1 MRHSFLHRCA
11 AIALSSLL
19 VAHFPSLAQAQ
30 VAKVNAPLAATGDV
44 ADYRFSPDGKFIV
57 YIADPT
63 TDNVTQV
70 FSAPTAGGAPTPLS
84 SNVIASGISNLAI
97 SPDSRHALYLMSD
110 SVRNDVY
117 SVPISGG
124 VSLKLSAGMQVSG
137 SVSSFAVSPDGS
149 SVVYLADRETDGV
162 NELFRVPVG
171 GGAPVKLNPPLAV
184 GRSVGQF
191 AYSPNGSHVVYIADQ
206 NTDDVFELFA
216 VPAAGGAAVRLSGN
230 QVLEGDVQ
238 SFEIAPN
245 SARVVYQADQRTD
258 GVIELFSAL
267 IAGGG
272 VANLNVTMVAGGG
285 IGCRGVPFI
294 FGSIIIMRY
303 KISPDSTRVVYCA
316 DQSINDDIELFSVPI
331 DGAAPPVK
339 ISGPLAPQG
348 DVLTFDFNGSGSQVI
363 YRADQISDTVDD
375 LFAVPV
381 GGGSIQ
387 RLSGPFPPDSRGVL
401 EFRVAKSVD
410 RVAFVAAQAVSST
423 AELFESPLAAGSARR
438 VHPPIASGTGVIQSF
453 LSIFGG
459 NTISFAQNDKRV
471 VYAANA
477 IGDGTV
483 RAYSAPLLQAGAV
496 VTLNGPLVIS
506 GNVFGVIANPVDN
519 TVLYL
524 ADQDTDEIA
533 ELYKSAD
540 VKVAG
545 GPVFLP
551 AALRQ
556 SGTEI
561 EPNDNAATATPIII
575 GSGLTRVQGKFD
587 NEYDV
592 FRVELASPGPLR
604 LALSGL
610 SAAQLANRTVQLQLY
625 AGSVSAG
632 TLVPAPAQPPH
643 VIDHNAA
650 AGTYYIVVYSNPTAL
665 EPATTY
671 ELTVGR

>member
-1 MRHSFLHRCA
+1 MRHFLHRCA
-11 AIALSSLL
+11 ALALASLLAAHMPALSN
-19 VAHFPSLAQAQ
+19 AQ
-30 VAKVNAPLAATGDV
+30 VSKVNAPLAATGDV
-44 ADYRFSPDGKFIV
+44 SDYRFSPDGKFIV
-57 YIADPT
+57 YTADPT
-63 TDNVTQV
+63 TDAVTQV
-70 FSAPTAGGAPTPLS
+70 FGVPAAGGAPVPLS
-84 SNVIASGISNLAI
+84 SNVIVNGISGLSV
-97 SPDSRHALYLMSD
+97 SPDSRTVLYLQSD
-110 SVRNDVY
+110 STRNDVY

-124 VSLKLSAGMQVSG
+124 ISLKLSVGIQVSG
-137 SVSSFAVSPDGS
+137 TVFSFAVSPDGA
-149 SVVYLADRETDGV
+149 SVVYLADRDTDGV
-162 NELFRVPVG
+162 NELYRVPVG
-171 GGAPVKLNPPLAV
+171 GGASVKVHPAFGV
-184 GRSVGQF
+184 GRSVTQY
-191 AYSPNGSHVVYIADQ
+191 AYTPNGSHIVYVADQ

-216 VPAAGGAAVRLSGN
+216 APAAGGAAIRLSGT

-238 SFEIAPN
+238 NFQIAPDGV
-245 SARVVYQADQRTD
+245 RVVYEADQRTD
-258 GVIELFSAL
+258 GVNELFSAL

-272 VANLNVTMVAGGG
+272 VTNLNVTMVAGGG
-285 IGCRGVPFI
+285 IGCRSTPFL
-294 FGSIIIMRY
+294 FGSFIIMRY
-303 KISPDSTRVVYCA
+303 KVSPDSTRVVYCA
-316 DQSINDDIELFSVPI
+316 DQLINDDIELFSSPI
-331 DGAAPPVK
+331 DGSASPVK
-339 ISGPLAPQG
+339 VSGPLTPQG
-348 DVLTFDFNGSGSQVI
+348 DVLMFDFNGAGTQVI
-363 YRADQISDTVDD
+363 YRADQISDTIDD
-375 LFAVPV
+375 IFSVPI
-381 GGGSIQ
+381 GGGAIQ
-387 RLSGPFPPDSRGVL
+387 RLSGPFPADSRGVI

-410 RVAFVAAQAVSST
+410 QVAYVAAQTISTTNELYVSALT
-423 AELFESPLAAGSARR
+423 AGTVRR
-438 VHPPIASGTGVIQSF
+438 AHPPITSGAGVVYGI
-453 LSIFGG
+453 LAYFGL

-471 VYAANA
+471 VYVSTAA
-477 IGDGTV
+477 GDGVT
-483 RAYSAPLLQAGAV
+483 RAYSAPLLQAGDV
-496 VTLNGPLVIS
+496 VTLNAPLVIS
-506 GNVFGVIANPVDN
+506 GNVFGAVPSPVDN
-519 TVLYL
+519 TVIYL
-524 ADQDTDEIA
+524 ADQDTDETA
-533 ELYKSAD
+533 ELYRAAD
-540 VKVAG
+540 AKVAG